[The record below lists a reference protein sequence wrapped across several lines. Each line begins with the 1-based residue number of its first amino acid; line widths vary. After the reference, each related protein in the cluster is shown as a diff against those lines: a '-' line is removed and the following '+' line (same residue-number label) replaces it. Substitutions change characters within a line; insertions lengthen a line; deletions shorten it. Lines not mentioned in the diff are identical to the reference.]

1 MDSQNRMQFIYRSLL
16 VLSLLCASVPG
27 LAQSPV
33 ADEEYHTEIVFGAK
47 SATNGG
53 LISAVFFRHSRLL
66 RKDNLMHLGL
76 EIANTKHPRETRQTT
91 FTGNRFI
98 FGKANYLFS
107 IRPHYGREKVFFKKA
122 PQQGARISGMVS
134 VGPSIGLETPYFIN
148 LGKKAEPYD
157 PKNPKHLRG
166 SITGNAGPFRGLFSS
181 KLILG
186 VFFKAALTFETNS
199 TKNKVF
205 GIETGFTIEAFT
217 RKVEIIPLANNRAV
231 FTAAY
236 LAIYFGKRK

>member
-1 MDSQNRMQFIYRSLL
+1 MRFIYRPLL
-16 VLSLLCASVPG
+16 VLSLLCASAPV
-27 LAQSPV
+27 LAQSS
-33 ADEEYHTEIVFGAK
+33 DEEYHTENVFGVR
-47 SATNGG
+47 SATNSG

-66 RKDNLMHLGL
+66 QKDNLMHLGL

-98 FGKANYLFS
+98 LGKANYLFS

-134 VGPSIGLETPYFIN
+134 AGPSIGLETPYLIN
-148 LGKKAEPYD
+148 LGKKVEQYD
-157 PKNPKHLRG
+157 PKNPKHRS

-217 RKVEIIPLANNRAV
+217 RTVEIIPLANNRAV

-236 LAIYFGKRK
+236 LSIYFGKRK